1 MMTKDIYKIKNK
13 PFLRWAGG
21 KTWLT
26 KKIIDYLPKEINNY
40 HEPFLG
46 GGAIFIYLKSYN
58 LIQGTSFLSDS
69 NQELINSYQQLKLDP
84 NIIIDR
90 LKKLKNTEDEYYRIR
105 STTPYSEVNQ
115 AVRFI
120 YLNKTSFNGLYRVNK
135 NGQYNVPYGYKKSN
149 NLYDFENLTNVSSLL
164 DNTVSITTSDF
175 FNCIENVRKG
185 DLVFL
190 DPPYTVAHDNN
201 GFIQYN
207 QKIFS
212 WADQERLLTLIKEIE
227 NKEAYYILTNAAHFS
242 IRDLFSVVGQR
253 FKIDRSST
261 IGGKGATRAK
271 VNEYLFSNIQL

>member
-1 MMTKDIYKIKNK
+1 MTIENSKIKNK

-26 KKIIDYLPKEINNY
+26 KKIPDFLPKDIKNY

-46 GGAIFIYLKSYN
+46 GGAIFIYLKSNN
-58 LIQGTSFLSDS
+58 LISGTAFLSDA
-69 NQELINSYQQLKLDP
+69 NKELINCYKQLKVDP
-84 NIIIDR
+84 ERIIAK
-90 LKKLKNTEDEYYRIR
+90 LKGLKNTEEEYYRIR
-105 STTPYSEVNQ
+105 STYPYNDLNQ

-135 NGQYNVPYGYKKSN
+135 NGQYNVPYGFKKSK
-149 NLYDFENLTNVSSLL
+149 NLYDFDNLNRIANLL
-164 DNTVSITTSDF
+164 DDKVSIQTSDF
-175 FNCIENVRKG
+175 YDVIDNVEEG

-212 WADQERLLTLIKEIE
+212 WQDQERLLSLIKRIE
-227 NKEAYYILTNAAHFS
+227 SKGAYYILTNAAHFS
-242 IRDLFSVVGQR
+242 IKDLFSTIGNRYKV
-253 FKIDRSST
+253 DRSST
-261 IGGKGATRAK
+261 IGGKGATRSK
-271 VNEYLFSNIQL
+271 VKEYLFTNIQL